1 MTSLMILSFSEL
13 VRDPRVQRQI
23 DLFAAQYEVTT
34 VGFGPAPHPGVRHL
48 RVPEGTRA
56 WPSSKKHLLTGRH
69 RQAYWDMSAVRAA
82 RELLAEE
89 RGGMDVVLA
98 NDVNTLPLAL
108 WLSPRSGIHADLHEY
123 APREKEHVRTWRWFV
138 APYQRWICRTCL
150 PRVDSATTVSPGLAA
165 EYEREFAVPMRI
177 VTNAA
182 AHEDRAPRPTGAP
195 IRLLHTGVAR
205 ANRRLE
211 AMVDALAGG
220 PEGITL
226 DFMLVPSEPGYIEQ
240 LQERAADVP
249 AVSFRDP
256 VPYAQL
262 VEAVAGYDMSV
273 VMFPA
278 TTFNLE
284 HSLPNKL
291 FEAVQAR
298 TGVIVGPSPD
308 MAELVREHGI
318 GLVTEGAD
326 ADSLRAALEEL
337 DAARVDAFKQAADRA
352 AHELSA
358 EVQITAWD
366 EAVSALA
373 ARS

>member
-1 MTSLMILSFSEL
+1 
-13 VRDPRVQRQI
+13 
-23 DLFAAQYEVTT
+23 
-34 VGFGPAPHPGVRHL
+34 
-48 RVPEGTRA
+48 
-56 WPSSKKHLLTGRH
+56 
-69 RQAYWDMSAVRAA
+69 MSAVRAA
-82 RELLAEE
+82 RELLAAQ
-89 RGGMDVVLA
+89 RGTMDVVLA
-98 NDVNTLPLAL
+98 NDVNSLPLAL
-108 WLSPRSGIHADLHEY
+108 WLAPRRGIHADLHEY
-123 APREKEHVRTWRWFV
+123 APREKEHVRTWRWFI

-165 EYEREFAVPMRI
+165 EYEREFGVPMRI

-211 AMVDALAGG
+211 AMVDALRDG
-220 PEGITL
+220 PDGITL

-240 LQERAADVP
+240 LRERAADLP

-318 GLVTEGAD
+318 GLVTAGAD
-326 ADSLRAALEEL
+326 ADSLRAALEQL
-337 DAARVDAFKQAADRA
+337 DAARVDAFKQAADRSA
-352 AHELSA
+352 RELSA
-358 EVQITAWD
+358 EVQISAWD
-366 EAVSALA
+366 EAVSALVA
-373 ARS
+373 WG